1 MLASLPLE
9 RHFPVRAW
17 PELAQPRQRCGFT
30 LAQIPENLV
39 YYMVQTVRCFGF
51 ADACLARH
59 PFCDIRLLHS
69 DLTVAAGPA
78 PAAPSAAA
86 GILQPVEKTSSLTE
100 EEN

>member
-1 MLASLPLE
+1 
-9 RHFPVRAW
+9 
-17 PELAQPRQRCGFT
+17 
-30 LAQIPENLV
+30 V